1 MRWQRELRRGR
12 NAGSKPGQVGTL
24 FLRSALIFQ
33 LTAIVVSQTSPWAI
47 SATEIEPSDISAIFN
62 RKHPS
67 LCGD

>member
-47 SATEIEPSDISAIFN
+47 SATEIEN
-62 RKHPS
+62 
-67 LCGD
+67 